1 MIHLKIQQKIENTIK
16 EIFNDTSKH
25 TLHDTLNDTLKDTS
39 KDTLHDASKHTL
51 QDTSKATLKLH
62 ITRHRMNSTFLSRL
76 MASKNNTHVRAD
88 KPGLRAP

>member
-25 TLHDTLNDTLKDTS
+25 TLHDTLND
-39 KDTLHDASKHTL
+39 ASKHTL

-62 ITRHRMNSTFLSRL
+62 ITRHRMNRTFFV
-76 MASKNNTHVRAD
+76 TVD
-88 KPGLRAP
+88 GVEE